1 MINIRS
7 QRGLTLVELMV
18 AMALQLILLIGVGQ
32 IFVGQKQTY
41 RTADAF
47 ARMQENGRYA
57 IGTLQRDIRAA
68 GYTGC
73 RTLSGLTPN
82 IIADNPPDYSTV
94 GDAVQGWD
102 AGQWTASTIGLSGS
116 SGITP
121 QTATTDAILI
131 SSVSSAGA
139 NLVEKM
145 QGANPLTAQLK
156 IGSNPDNLEAGDA
169 ILVSDCENADLFRAS
184 SVSSGGTI
192 TIAHAQNVNSDN
204 KLSKA
209 YGTNATVLKFSSRI
223 FFIGVSAADPDQ
235 RPTLYM
241 IEFDN
246 ATPQPLVSDVQEF
259 QVFYQIDANGDGVPD
274 SSVAAGAV
282 ANWANVLGVRIG
294 LLLRTDNNLA
304 ADPQAIVFNG
314 VNANP
319 GNDLRLRY
327 AFWSSVAIRNRLQ

>member
-1 MINIRS
+1 MTMNNIHS

-18 AMALQLILLIGVGQ
+18 AMTLQLVLLVGVGQ
-32 IFVGQKQTY
+32 IFLGQKQTY
-41 RTADAF
+41 LVSDAF

-57 IGTLQRDIRAA
+57 IGTLQHDIRAA

-73 RTLSGLTPN
+73 RTLSDLSPN
-82 IIADNPPDYSTV
+82 IIANNPPDYSTV

-102 AGQWTASTIGLSGS
+102 AGQWTASAIGLSGS

-131 SSVSSAGA
+131 SSVSSSGA
-139 NLVEKM
+139 NLTGNM
-145 QGANPLTAQLK
+145 AANNANIQ
-156 IGSNPDNLEAGDA
+156 ISSNPDNLEAGDA
-169 ILVSDCENADLFRAS
+169 ILISDCENADLFRAS

-204 KLSKA
+204 KLSKP
-209 YGTNATVLKFSSRI
+209 YGTNATVLKFSSRT

-259 QVFYQIDANGDGVPD
+259 QVFYQIDTNADGVPD

-282 ANWANVLGVRIG
+282 TDWANVLGVRIG

-304 ADPQAIVFNG
+304 VDPQAITFNG
-314 VNANP
+314 ANANP